1 MKLKRYLRSSVNRG
15 LLLSSFAALVLSG
28 CSSSTTP
35 TFHEANIEQS
45 LEDIARKEYKQDVK
59 ATLLDHTLW
68 IYIPLK
74 DLLSKSD
81 KPEKYVERFAI
92 EQNDVWFE
100 GTDLNVAYGIKAIPE
115 VEKQQE
121 MSYNKETTEAIN
133 NVWKV
138 MRRVAFSLEKGKKR
152 QLEFFSLVIADVK
165 NGFVIHEIIHHDD
178 LKKVSY
184 ELISWT
190 EFYHRI
196 IQESL
201 VSPEIIGDD
210 HGLSINYRDVT
221 MDEFLVKQIQQR
233 IKTKFQKPEVAE
245 SADIDKEIRKVI
257 AYTLRIYDYK
267 GVNMVGLKNAVTG
280 SHLSLNLPSLFE
292 GTPAPK

>member
-1 MKLKRYLRSSVNRG
+1 MRLKRFLKNSVNRG
-15 LLLSSFAALVLSG
+15 LLLSTLFSLLLSG

-35 TFHEANIEQS
+35 TYHEANIEQS
-45 LEDIARKEYKQDVK
+45 LEDIAKKEYKQDVK
-59 ATLLDHTLW
+59 VTLLDHTLW
-68 IYIPLK
+68 IFIPLK
-74 DLLSKSD
+74 DLLTKSD

-92 EQNDVWFE
+92 EQNDAWFE
-100 GTDLNVAYGIKAIPE
+100 GKDLNVSYGIKVIPE

-133 NVWKV
+133 NIWKV
-138 MRRVAFSLEKGKKR
+138 MRRIVFSLDRKKKR

-196 IQESL
+196 IQDSII
-201 VSPEIIGDD
+201 SPEVIGDE
-210 HGLSINYRDVT
+210 HGLSINYRDVS
-221 MDEFLVKQIQQR
+221 MDEFLTKQIQQR
-233 IKTKFQKPEVAE
+233 IKTKFQKPEVTE
-245 SADIDKEIRKVI
+245 TADIDKEIRKII
-257 AYTLRIYDYK
+257 AYTLKIYNYK
-267 GVNMVGLKNAVTG
+267 DVNMVGLKNAVTG
-280 SHLSLNLPSLFE
+280 TNLTLNLPSLFE
-292 GTPAPK
+292 GTPTP